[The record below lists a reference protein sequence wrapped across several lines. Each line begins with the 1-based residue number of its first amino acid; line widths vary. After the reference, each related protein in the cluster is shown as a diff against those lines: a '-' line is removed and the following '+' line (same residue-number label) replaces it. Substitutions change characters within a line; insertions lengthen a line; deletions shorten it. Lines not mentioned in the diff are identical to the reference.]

1 MGMEFVGN
9 KNEEYA
15 DVLPATE
22 LYPALKVTDFQRQF
36 HFLSNETKESILGN
50 MRVTRIMVNQELL
63 KKVKMHG
70 SLDAMSLFVFGE
82 TETGNTLYTQAVF
95 SLTAN
100 YLVENQL
107 SMNATKDATERQE
120 AVQAKANTCL
130 VQYRRALD
138 LLIHGVE
145 TYCIEVV

>member
-1 MGMEFVGN
+1 MEFVGN
-9 KNEEYA
+9 KNEEYE
-15 DVLPATE
+15 DILPATD
-22 LYPALKVTDFQRQF
+22 LYPALSVMDFQRQF

-63 KKVKMHG
+63 KKVKGYG
-70 SLDAMSLFVFGE
+70 SLDAMSLAVFGE

-95 SLTAN
+95 ALTAN

-107 SMNATKDATERQE
+107 SMNATKDASDRQE
-120 AVQAKANTCL
+120 AVQAKANNCL

-138 LLIHGVE
+138 LLVHGVE
-145 TYCIEVV
+145 TYCIKVI